1 MSGVQVTGELK
12 LSERTVLGVLD
23 QEAQRSVREA
33 TRMRATAINAAAP
46 VGRTSGRTRPAN
58 PSGTPLSRSHK
69 PSVRKTPFGYR
80 GSVRRAADAWYGG
93 VVERGR
99 KAGRSSRSRR
109 AYPAARANPFV
120 DRVDAGISDE
130 AEQLLAAGAERAASQ
145 IEARL

>member
-1 MSGVQVTGELK
+1 MSGVQITGKLD
-12 LSERTVLGVLD
+12 LSERKVLGVLD
-23 QEAQRSVREA
+23 QEAQRSVRAA
-33 TRMRATAINAAAP
+33 TRLRATAINAAAP
-46 VGRTSGRTRPAN
+46 VGPTRR
-58 PSGTPLSRSHK
+58 LSRSHK
-69 PSVRKTPFGYR
+69 PSVRKTPVGYQGR
-80 GSVRRAADAWYGG
+80 VRRSQDAWYGA

-99 KAGRSSRSRR
+99 SAGRSKRTGR